1 VIPRDFDPNVP
12 NIARIYDFML
22 GGKDNFAA
30 DREAAEQI
38 AVAFPESPEGVRQN
52 RAFLKQAVNYL
63 AGPAGIR
70 QFLDLGAG
78 LPTQQNVHEV
88 AQSTAP
94 DAHVVYVD
102 VDPVV
107 CVHGRALL
115 SGTDGVA
122 MVEADL
128 REPKEILG
136 DPTIRGLID
145 FDRPTA
151 LMLVAV
157 LHFVG
162 DEAYDVVAALRA
174 ALAPGSYLVISHM
187 LDAEERKEDG
197 SQVKQVYSRASA
209 GLNLRTKDEI
219 LRFFDG
225 FELLDNDLF
234 LPPEMFAR
242 FSGLGWGAVARK
254 P

>member
-1 VIPRDFDPNVP
+1 MIPKEFAPNVP

-30 DREAAEQI
+30 DRAAAEQI
-38 AVAFPESPEGVRQN
+38 AAAFPESPEGVRQN
-52 RAFLKQAVNYL
+52 RVFLRQAVSYL
-63 AGPAGIR
+63 VGQGGIR

-94 DAHVVYVD
+94 DTHVVYVD
-102 VDPVV
+102 IDPVV

-115 SGTDGVA
+115 AGTEGVA

-128 REPKEILG
+128 REPKKLLA
-136 DPTIRGLID
+136 DPKVRELID
-145 FDRPTA
+145 FGRPTA

-162 DEAYDVVAALRA
+162 DEAYDVVAELRD

-197 SQVKQVYSRASA
+197 SQVKQVYSRSSA

-234 LPPEMFAR
+234 LPPELFAR

>member
-1 VIPRDFDPNVP
+1 MIPKDFDPNVP
-12 NIARIYDFML
+12 NIARIYDYML

-52 RAFLKQAVNYL
+52 RVFLKQAVSYL

-88 AQSTAP
+88 AKSTTS

-122 MVEADL
+122 MIEADL
-128 REPKEILG
+128 RKPKEILS
-136 DPTIRGLID
+136 DPTIRELID
-145 FDRPTA
+145 FGRPTA

-162 DEAYDVVAALRA
+162 DEAYDVVAELRA

-197 SQVKQVYSRASA
+197 SQVKQVYSRAST

-234 LPPEMFAR
+234 LPPELFAR

-254 P
+254 S

>member
-1 VIPRDFDPNVP
+1 MVPKGFDPNVP
-12 NIARIYDFML
+12 NIARIYDYML

-38 AVAFPESPEGVRQN
+38 VTAFPESQEGVRQN
-52 RAFLKQAVNYL
+52 RVFLRQAVRYL
-63 AGPAGIR
+63 ADEAGVR

-88 AQSTAP
+88 ARSAAT
-94 DAHVVYVD
+94 DARVVYVD
-102 VDPVV
+102 SDPVV

-115 SGTDGVA
+115 SGVDGVA

-128 REPKEILG
+128 REPERIIA
-136 DPTIRGLID
+136 DPAISELID
-145 FDRPTA
+145 FGRPVA
-151 LMLVAV
+151 VMLVAV
-157 LHFVG
+157 LHFLG
-162 DEAYDVVAALRA
+162 DEAYDIVGALRG
-174 ALAPGSYLVISHM
+174 ALVPGSYLVITHM
-187 LDAEERKEDG
+187 LDAEERHEDG
-197 SQVKQVYSRASA
+197 SQVKEVYSRASA
-209 GLNLRTKDEI
+209 GLVPRTKDEI
-219 LRFFDG
+219 MRFFDG

-234 LPPEMFAR
+234 LPPELFDR

>member
-1 VIPRDFDPNVP
+1 MKPKGFDPNVP
-12 NIARIYDFML
+12 NIARIYDYML

-30 DREAAEQI
+30 DRAAADQI
-38 AVAFPESPEGVRQN
+38 VAAFPESQEGVRHN
-52 RAFLKQAVNYL
+52 RAFLQRSVGFL
-63 AGPAGIR
+63 AGRAGIR

-78 LPTQQNVHEV
+78 LPTQRNVHEV
-88 AQSTAP
+88 ARSTAA

-102 VDPVV
+102 SDPVV

-115 SGTDGVA
+115 SGIEGVA

-128 REPKEILG
+128 R
-136 DPTIRGLID
+136 DPGRLLADPAIGELID
-145 FDRPTA
+145 FGRPVA
-151 LMLVAV
+151 LMFVAV
-157 LHFVG
+157 LHFLG
-162 DEAYDVVAALRA
+162 YEAYDIVAALRG

-197 SQVKQVYSRASA
+197 SQVKEVYSRASA
-209 GLNLRTKDEI
+209 GLVPRTKEEI
-219 LRFFDG
+219 MRFFDG

-234 LPPEMFAR
+234 LPPELFAR